1 MVLLEQSEKSSKK
14 RKVLEHL
21 LFELKSGAVVV
32 EGKHDVS
39 TLEKFGITSFTYD
52 LVYKGAELGSRDV
65 YIMTDTDR
73 RGEEKKERISDILS
87 ERGYTVDYT
96 TGKRLLNMLNVACVE
111 ELYIPLTKALEN
123 GDKNGKNILRHSK
136 VHG

>member
-1 MVLLEQSEKSSKK
+1 
-14 RKVLEHL
+14 
-21 LFELKSGAVVV
+21 
-32 EGKHDVS
+32 VS
-39 TLEKFGITSFTYD
+39 TLEKFGITSFTYG